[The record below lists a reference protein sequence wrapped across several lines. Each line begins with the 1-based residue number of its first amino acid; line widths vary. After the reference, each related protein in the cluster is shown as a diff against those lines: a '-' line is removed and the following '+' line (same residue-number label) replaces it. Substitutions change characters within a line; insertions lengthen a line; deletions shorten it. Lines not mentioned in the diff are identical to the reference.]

1 MCEME
6 EHVMFA
12 FITENLGTIV
22 VGVLMLVAVTGIFA
36 GLIKSAGAESLSDA
50 TAAIAPRHPFV
61 TRNNYR
67 NSLSGFHSV
76 YRKQSQ
82 TARHR
87 FQYRLRAV
95 SAVFI
100 PLLSIVIYSIC

>member
-36 GLIKSAGAESLSDA
+36 GLIKKRRSGKPVGCNCGNCPETSLC
-50 TAAIAPRHPFV
+50 H
-61 TRNNYR
+61 
-67 NSLSGFHSV
+67 
-76 YRKQSQ
+76 KK
-82 TARHR
+82 
-87 FQYRLRAV
+87 
-95 SAVFI
+95 
-100 PLLSIVIYSIC
+100 